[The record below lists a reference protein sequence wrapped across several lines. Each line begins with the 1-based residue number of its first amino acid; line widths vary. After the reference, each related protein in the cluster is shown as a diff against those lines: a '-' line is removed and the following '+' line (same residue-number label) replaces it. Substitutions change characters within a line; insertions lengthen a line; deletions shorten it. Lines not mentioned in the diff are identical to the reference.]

1 MLETSSVPTEQV
13 KQWLGDIKPLWPLL
27 GEVNIMKLLVSFPFS
42 IERVVINKNELFEEI
57 SDSLGM
63 KAVKLILSEAMTAP
77 GIKLTVKDNLNRS
90 FVVKAIDQLEWPR
103 YRPSEIFEFCKVVN
117 ERDFLP
123 LHFFHVVLKAAGLVR
138 KYKGHLV
145 ATKKG
150 KELYQDDKN
159 ALFDSLYSSLYEQID
174 ISYFDRVSLN
184 GWPNLQIGIVL
195 WCLTMIDNEWI
206 PEEILMKKTAIPDK
220 RFWESPRD
228 LPEFAFHAR
237 ILRPLWWF
245 GLLEHRIIHSPE
257 LKRET
262 DEFKKSKAFDRVF
275 AFDLLLSKDGRF
287 MQ

>member
-1 MLETSSVPTEQV
+1 MLETSSVPTERV
-13 KQWLGDIKPLWPLL
+13 KQWLGDVKPLWPSL
-27 GEVNIMKLLVSFPFS
+27 GEMNIKRLLASFPFS
-42 IERVVINKNELFEEI
+42 IERIVINKNKSFEEI
-57 SDSLGM
+57 SNSLGM

-90 FVVKAIDQLEWPR
+90 FVVKAIDKLEWPL
-103 YRPSEIFEFCKVVN
+103 YRLGEIFEFCKVVN

-123 LHFFHVVLKAAGLVR
+123 LHFFHVTLKAAGLVR

-159 ALFDSLYSSLYEQID
+159 ALFDSLYSALYEQID

-195 WCLTMIDNEWI
+195 CCLTMIDNEWI
-206 PEEILMKKTAIPDK
+206 SKEILMKKAAIPDK

-245 GLLEHRIIHSPE
+245 GLLEHRIVKDTNGNTEIEQFKVTNSF
-257 LKRET
+257 KNVF
-262 DEFKKSKAFDRVF
+262 EFSV
-275 AFDLLLSKDGRF
+275 
-287 MQ
+287 